1 MDTEVCDIDNP
12 TNRQLVST
20 IFFPTSED
28 RWRGRICA
36 KQRVQV
42 SGKSYTNLIDHLQRP
57 HSDATIDS
65 PYKHI
70 LRHGTSIPVVNVPSL
85 AKGIHDWIE
94 WTVMENRPLS
104 LCKTELVRKNT
115 TLPKINPKSLKGH
128 IRALVE
134 VVRSEIKAKLPGQR
148 LGLVFDI

>member
-1 MDTEVCDIDNP
+1 
-12 TNRQLVST
+12 QLVST

-70 LRHGTSIPVVNVPSL
+70 LRHGTSIPV
-85 AKGIHDWIE
+85 
-94 WTVMENRPLS
+94 
-104 LCKTELVRKNT
+104 
-115 TLPKINPKSLKGH
+115 
-128 IRALVE
+128 
-134 VVRSEIKAKLPGQR
+134 
-148 LGLVFDI
+148 